1 MSSDQSISQLID
13 DALGNSKPGV
23 ATICHSI
30 LKYIQENHQRRLH
43 LTYGLL
49 RRETGASTST
59 DLWQAITFLTG
70 DRAHVLETNFEFVD
84 EENEYH
90 HLLKSDVAQARQKGV
105 FYHPVTG
112 EKVDR
117 FEESILAY
125 FTPTAYVLERAARGG
140 EL

>member
-1 MSSDQSISQLID
+1 MAS
-13 DALGNSKPGV
+13 
-23 ATICHSI
+23 ICHTI
-30 LKYIQENHQRRLH
+30 LKYIRVNHQRRLH

-49 RRETGASTST
+49 RRETGAATST
-59 DLWQAITFLTG
+59 ELWEAIAFLTG
-70 DRAHVLETNFEFVD
+70 DRAHVLETNFEFID

-90 HLLKSDVAQARQKGV
+90 DLLKSDVAQARQEGV

-112 EKVDR
+112 EKVER

-125 FTPTAYVLERAARGG
+125 FTPTAYFLERAVRGD